1 MPLTSPTTL
10 RRAERDDLD
19 RVIEWMEDPDF
30 QHFLYGDA
38 AQSPRQVRENIVAML
53 GRSPSNMVPGSIHL
67 IIDHAQHGPIGLIS
81 LQKISWRNRSC
92 MLDLYIAKER
102 RTTME
107 SGAAMYRAF
116 EYCFD
121 ELNLHRV
128 GAIIYSFNKPSWRF
142 FERTG
147 AKRELTLKDHVVRDG
162 ALHDMYSYGLLKHEF
177 EAFREEAT
185 HFRAMSLEAMI
196 ERALAQ
202 QDASS
207 PPT

>member
-1 MPLTSPTTL
+1 MPLTSPTSI

-19 RVIEWMEDPDF
+19 TVIQWMDDPDF
-30 QHFLYGDA
+30 IHFLYGDE

-67 IIDHAQHGPIGLIS
+67 VVDHAERGPMGLIS

-92 MLDLYIAKER
+92 MIDLYMDR
-102 RTTME
+102 RDQRGTME
-107 SGAAMYRAF
+107 TGVAMYRAL

-128 GAIIYSFNKPSWRF
+128 GAVIYAFNQRSWRLM
-142 FERTG
+142 ERTG
-147 AKRELTLKDHVVRDG
+147 AKRELVLKDHVTRDG
-162 ALHDMYSYGLLKHEF
+162 AFHDMYSYGLLRSEF
-177 EAFREEAT
+177 NAFREQAT

-196 ERALAQ
+196 ERVM
-202 QDASS
+202 SEKS
-207 PPT
+207 